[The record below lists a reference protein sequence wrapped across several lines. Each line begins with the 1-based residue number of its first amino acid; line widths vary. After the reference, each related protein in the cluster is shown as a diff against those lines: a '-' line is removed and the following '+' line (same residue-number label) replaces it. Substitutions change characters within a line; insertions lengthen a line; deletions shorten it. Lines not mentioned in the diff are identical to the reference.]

1 MQARTTSE
9 VTRCVSYLSQWKDSV
24 NFWERMGDAEFAAQL
39 ANARKQV
46 RRWQTKL
53 QWANQ
58 RAALYTVR

>member
-1 MQARTTSE
+1 
-9 VTRCVSYLSQWKDSV
+9 
-24 NFWERMGDAEFAAQL
+24 MGDAEFAAQL